1 MRERREEELQIEL
14 SRAVAALVAQQ
25 ERAVDA
31 EETVRAELEELRDM
45 MRDGAPLHA
54 IRFKQEELAV
64 ARSRAQHEATSVE
77 QLEEV
82 AGDRRRELLGAS
94 QDREALDRLRDRQ
107 REAHRK
113 ELLRI
118 EEAELDEI
126 ASGRAAR
133 ERRSVRA

>member
-1 MRERREEELQIEL
+1 M
-14 SRAVAALVAQQ
+14 AAEASVQ
-25 ERAVDA
+25 
-31 EETVRAELEELRDM
+31 AELDELRGM
-45 MRDGAPLHA
+45 MHDGAPLHA

-64 ARSRAQHEATSVE
+64 ARSRAQHEATSVG

-113 ELLRI
+113 EQLRV
-118 EEAELDEI
+118 EEAEFDEI
-126 ASGRAAR
+126 ATGRAAR
-133 ERRSVRA
+133 RRRSVGA